1 MKFRRMLEWTDLS
14 EIQKEGEHLFNG
26 VYDNI
31 NKILNDNSE

>member
-14 EIQKEGEHLFNG
+14 EIQKEGEHLFKK

-31 NKILNDNSE
+31 ETALNKKK